1 MYRNLLVLGLV
12 LGLASPA
19 LGQDYATD
27 KGAWI
32 LGGSVSYASDGG
44 ELYENAEGDRL
55 NTALVNPR
63 ALYFVSPGLAIGG
76 QVVVQHT
83 SQGDASFTTLGLG
96 PEVAYYF
103 GGPESTVYPFVA
115 GNVAY
120 ATISSDGFDAS
131 GFGFGFGA
139 GAAFMLSR
147 SVALTAG
154 GEYTI
159 DNLSVDQVDESF
171 TGNSFRLELGV
182 SAFLF

>member
-1 MYRNLLVLGLV
+1 M
-12 LGLASPA
+12 
-19 LGQDYATD
+19 
-27 KGAWI
+27 
-32 LGGSVSYASDGG
+32 
-44 ELYENAEGDRL
+44 
-55 NTALVNPR
+55 
-63 ALYFVSPGLAIGG
+63 
-76 QVVVQHT
+76 
-83 SQGDASFTTLGLG
+83 
-96 PEVAYYF
+96 
-103 GGPESTVYPFVA
+103 YPFVA